1 MKIQVPLK
9 CAAKHQQQTSGQWKP
24 SFSCGNSELGPPGTP
39 RQTQGQT
46 QANLSTRPQQHT
58 VRGRRRQA
66 RCHFPANKKSHWGR
80 RTRGKQKCAW
90 QQRKHSWKEKS
101 TGMRTG
107 GRNQS
112 RRDVTGMR
120 MRGGQ
125 SGGRQG
131 GTLHRR
137 RGWAAGRRR
146 GWGGGLTQPSVN
158 RKARLNRTL
167 RQSKQIPPSLAA
179 PFWPL
184 TLVFFQSPGTLAGV
198 R

>member
-1 MKIQVPLK
+1 MKIQVPLNAQLNISSRHPGSGSPPS
-9 CAAKHQQQTSGQWKP
+9 AAATVNLGLQAHQGRPKDRPKP
-24 SFSCGNSELGPPGTP
+24 TCPQDRN
-39 RQTQGQT
+39 
-46 QANLSTRPQQHT
+46 STRF
-58 VRGRRRQA
+58 GDDDA
-66 RCHFPANKKSHWGR
+66 RPDATSQPIKSHTEAAGQEENR
-80 RTRGKQKCAW
+80 KCAW

-137 RGWAAGRRR
+137 RGWAVGRRR

-167 RQSKQIPPSLAA
+167 RQSKQIPLSLAA